1 MIAPA
6 SWLKFPRLSVPPST
20 VSAPVAASVLLAPMI
35 RVPAETVVPPLKVFA
50 PESVSVPA
58 PDLASAVPTPER
70 MAEIVPLS
78 AVTLLRA
85 MVPPLSVPPATVT
98 ALAIVWLPRLSV
110 PPVLTVTVP
119 EPKAAA
125 LPATRVPALTTVL
138 PEKVLAPERVTE
150 PPVDFVAVTAPA
162 RMAEAV
168 PDWRS

>member
-6 SWLKFPRLSVPPST
+6 IWPKLPRLRVPPST
-20 VSAPVAASVLLAPMI
+20 VSAPAEASVLLAPMI
-35 RVPAETVVPPLKVFA
+35 RVPAVTVVPPVKLLA
-50 PESVSVPA
+50 PERVSVPA

-85 MVPPLSVPPATVT
+85 MVPPLNVPPVIVKLLATV
-98 ALAIVWLPRLSV
+98 WLLRLTV

-119 EPKAAA
+119 VPKAAA

-138 PEKVLAPERVTE
+138 PE
-150 PPVDFVAVTAPA
+150 
-162 RMAEAV
+162 
-168 PDWRS
+168 